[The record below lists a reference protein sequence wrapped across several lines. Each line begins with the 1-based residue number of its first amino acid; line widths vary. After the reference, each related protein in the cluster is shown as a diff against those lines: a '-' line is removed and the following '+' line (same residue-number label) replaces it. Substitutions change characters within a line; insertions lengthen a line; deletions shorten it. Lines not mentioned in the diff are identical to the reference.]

1 MKFKNMFIYC
11 LLVLL
16 FASCESGFEDM
27 MNDAG
32 INTVTVV
39 YSKNGAISGEVPLD
53 SSIYYPG
60 DTVTVLGNT
69 GSLVE
74 SGSFI
79 GWSTTSDG
87 TGTCYTAGD
96 QFVMPGANVTLYAR
110 WHTSSYSIGDT
121 GPAGG
126 KIFYDKGSYSDGWQY
141 LESATSNL
149 YEADNPDQPGYPE
162 LFKWAHAVQ
171 ACNDLVSGGY
181 SDWYLPSQT
190 ELVFLYNNRASVGSF
205 SVRYIS
211 STLQNSSYAYGVN
224 FDSGAQ
230 ILLSVTYNEYARPV
244 RAF

>member
-1 MKFKNMFIYC
+1 MITRKLFIYC
-11 LLVLL
+11 LTVLL
-16 FASCESGFEDM
+16 FSSCESGFEDM

-32 INTVTVV
+32 INIVTVV
-39 YSKNGAISGEVPLD
+39 YVKNGATSGEVPLD

-69 GSLVE
+69 GSLAE

-87 TGTCYTAGD
+87 TGACYTAGD
-96 QFVMPGANVTLYAR
+96 QFIMPGSNVTLYAR
-110 WHTSSYSIGDT
+110 WHTSYYVLGDT

-141 LESATSNL
+141 LESATANL
-149 YEADNPDQPGYPE
+149 YEADNPDEPGYPE

-181 SDWYLPSQT
+181 SDWYMPSIN
-190 ELVFLYNNRASVGSF
+190 ELDYLWTNRASVGDF

-211 STLQNSSYAYGVN
+211 STLYSSTYSIGVN
-224 FDSGAQ
+224 WSDGSHGYYD
-230 ILLSVTYNEYARPV
+230 VTYNEYVRPI